1 LSWDFFVWHSGDPKP
16 VFGWLP
22 ERSGAL
28 VLKGGITSRLEVLE
42 YGTKAAGHYGD
53 IRADLERKGTHT
65 HRRQ

>member
-28 VLKGGITSRLEVLE
+28 VLKGGILLYTLAI
-42 YGTKAAGHYGD
+42 Y
-53 IRADLERKGTHT
+53 IADSTLSTDY
-65 HRRQ
+65 